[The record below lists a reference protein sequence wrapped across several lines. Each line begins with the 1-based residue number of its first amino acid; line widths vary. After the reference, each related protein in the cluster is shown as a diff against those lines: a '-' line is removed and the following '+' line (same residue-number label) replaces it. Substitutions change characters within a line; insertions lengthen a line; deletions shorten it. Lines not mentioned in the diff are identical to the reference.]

1 MHESQQKTAHETL
14 SPNTTTSMNIHVLF
28 DLVGVCSLDYY
39 PTCLLCG
46 GSSSLSRPL
55 FLLPF
60 PLGGGGSSSSF
71 RQLYVL
77 NVLVYLVLCV
87 FSLDYCP

>member
-1 MHESQQKTAHETL
+1 MHESQQKTAHEPL
-14 SPNTTTSMNIHVLF
+14 PHNTTTSMNMHVLF

-55 FLLPF
+55 LLFAF
-60 PLGGGGSSSSF
+60 PLGGGGSSSF
-71 RQLYVL
+71 LRQLYVL
-77 NVLVYLVLCV
+77 NVLVY
-87 FSLDYCP
+87 